1 MQNKKQKI
9 KPTDMKLKEIQNLIK
24 FVAKSGASEVK
35 LEMGDVKITIKTG
48 TEDGKD
54 KTTYIQ
60 QVPAAMAAQP
70 QQAAPAAAPQQAEAP
85 AAPATDNKEP
95 AGDDDSKYITVKS
108 PIIGTF
114 YRKPSPDK
122 DVFVE
127 VGDTVKE
134 GDVLCV
140 IEAMKLFNEIES
152 EVSGK
157 IVKVLV
163 DDSSPVEFD
172 QPLFLVDPS

>member
-1 MQNKKQKI
+1 M
-9 KPTDMKLKEIQNLIK
+9 DLKDIQNLIK
-24 FVAKSGASEVK
+24 FVAKSGANEVR
-35 LEMGDVKITIKTG
+35 LEMDDVKITIKTG
-48 TEDGKD
+48 SDYKGEPATMIQHVPMSQAMPQ
-54 KTTYIQ
+54 IQ
-60 QVPAAMAAQP
+60 QQPAPNAASGTP
-70 QQAAPAAAPQQAEAP
+70 SSNVEA
-85 AAPATDNKEP
+85 TEN
-95 AGDDDSKYITVKS
+95 SKYITVKS

-122 DVFVE
+122 PVFIE
-127 VGDTVKE
+127 VGSDIKE

-152 EVSGK
+152 EISGK
-157 IVKVLV
+157 IVKILV

>member
-1 MQNKKQKI
+1 M
-9 KPTDMKLKEIQNLIK
+9 DLKEIQNLIK

-35 LEMGDVKITIKTG
+35 LEMDDFKITIKT
-48 TEDGKD
+48 TEEGKGE
-54 KTTYIQ
+54 TTFVQ
-60 QVPAAMAAQP
+60 QVPMMGSAMP
-70 QQAAPAAAPQQAEAP
+70 QQAMPAQPVAAPQAPQQAEAP
-85 AAPATDNKEP
+85 AAS
-95 AGDDDSKYITVKS
+95 DSSDKYITIKS

-114 YRKPSPDK
+114 YRKPAPDK
-122 DVFVE
+122 PVFVE
-127 VGDTVKE
+127 VGSSIKE

-152 EVSGK
+152 EVKGK

>member
-1 MQNKKQKI
+1 ME
-9 KPTDMKLKEIQNLIK
+9 LKDIQSLIK
-24 FVAKSGASEVK
+24 FVTKSGASEVK
-35 LEMGDVKITIKTG
+35 LEMEDVKITIRTG
-48 TEDGKD
+48 EHNKGE
-54 KTTYIQ
+54 TTFIQ
-60 QVPAAMAAQP
+60 QMPQMAATAP
-70 QQAAPAAAPQQAEAP
+70 VPVAAAPAVEATP
-85 AAPATDNKEP
+85 ESKEE
-95 AGDDDSKYITVKS
+95 SNLITVKS

-122 DVFVE
+122 PMFVE
-127 VGDTVKE
+127 VGSVIGE

-157 IVKVLV
+157 IVKILV
-163 DDSSPVEFD
+163 DDASPVEFD

>member
-1 MQNKKQKI
+1 M
-9 KPTDMKLKEIQNLIK
+9 DLKDIQNLIK

-35 LEMGDVKITIKTG
+35 LEMEDVKITIKTG
-48 TEDGKD
+48 GEKTE
-54 KTTYIQ
+54 TTIVQ
-60 QVPAAMAAQP
+60 HAPMGVPQMPVAMPAVPVEAASSAETAAK
-70 QQAAPAAAPQQAEAP
+70 PADEV
-85 AAPATDNKEP
+85 TSNYVE
-95 AGDDDSKYITVKS
+95 IKS

-114 YRKPSPDK
+114 YRKPAPDK
-122 DVFVE
+122 PMFVE
-127 VGDTVKE
+127 VGDNVATDSV
-134 GDVLCV
+134 VCI

-163 DDSSPVEFD
+163 EDGTPVEFG

>member
-1 MQNKKQKI
+1 M
-9 KPTDMKLKEIQNLIK
+9 DLKEIQNLIK

-35 LEMGDVKITIKTG
+35 LEMDDVKITIKTG
-48 TEDGKD
+48 PEE
-54 KTTYIQ
+54 TTIVQ
-60 QVPAAMAAQP
+60 QMPMASAP
-70 QQAAPAAAPQQAEAP
+70 VMQQAMPVATPVAESAPSAPAPAAS
-85 AAPATDNKEP
+85 
-95 AGDDDSKYITVKS
+95 DDSKYVTIKS

-122 DVFVE
+122 PVFVE
-127 VGDTVKE
+127 VGTDVKE

-152 EVSGK
+152 EISGK

>member
-1 MQNKKQKI
+1 M
-9 KPTDMKLKEIQNLIK
+9 DLKDIQNLIK

-35 LEMGDVKITIKTG
+35 LETDDVKITIKTG
-48 TEDGKD
+48 SDTE
-54 KTTYIQ
+54 TTIVQ
-60 QVPAAMAAQP
+60 QVPMQAQMPVQP
-70 QQAAPAAAPQQAEAP
+70 QMQAAPSAAPAPVATEAP
-85 AAPATDNKEP
+85 AAPAE
-95 AGDDDSKYITVKS
+95 DSKYITIKS

-122 DVFVE
+122 PLFVE
-127 VGDTVKE
+127 VGQSIAE
-134 GDVLCV
+134 GDVLCI

-157 IVKVLV
+157 IVKILV
-163 DDSSPVEFD
+163 DDASPVEFD